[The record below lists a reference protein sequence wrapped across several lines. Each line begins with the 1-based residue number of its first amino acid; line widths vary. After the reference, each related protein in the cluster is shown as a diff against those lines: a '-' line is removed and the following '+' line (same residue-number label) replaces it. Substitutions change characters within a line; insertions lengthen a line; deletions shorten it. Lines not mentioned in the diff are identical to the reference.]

1 MTKTT
6 RNLLAILLFLA
17 VSVLPVAAQRKFFNL
32 TASDVKIDSVLPVVS
47 YIMPLS
53 ANYADS
59 LYTVT
64 IDYPEFIDATS
75 ADIAAYNRLS
85 GAPLPE
91 MPVPVQTVALTRKQP
106 SLSVT
111 FCPLVFRDG
120 RYRILVSFML
130 RVQSTP
136 LHRAGAICRP
146 FGAGFGALGQD
157 QRARVGHLSA
167 H

>member
-17 VSVLPVAAQRKFFNL
+17 VSALPVAAQRKFFNL

-75 ADIAAYNRLS
+75 ADIAAYNLS
-85 GAPLPE
+85 L
-91 MPVPVQTVALTRKQP
+91 
-106 SLSVT
+106 
-111 FCPLVFRDG
+111 
-120 RYRILVSFML
+120 I
-130 RVQSTP
+130 
-136 LHRAGAICRP
+136 HI
-146 FGAGFGALGQD
+146 
-157 QRARVGHLSA
+157 
-167 H
+167 